1 MKNNKNILIIDNSQ
15 TTLIILEWFLKSQ
28 GYNTMI
34 ATNVKEAMIQ
44 ADIKNP
50 DLIILELLLSGSSG
64 FNFLK
69 MAKYDKQ
76 NMNIPILVISALNSK
91 ETIKKVHLL
100 GADGF
105 IPKPIILKD
114 LLIKIESILKL
125 SYSSFENISI

>member
-1 MKNNKNILIIDNSQ
+1 MKNDKNILIIDNSQ

-28 GYNTMI
+28 GYHTMI

-44 ADIKNP
+44 ADVKNP
-50 DLIILELLLSGSSG
+50 DLILLELRLPGISG
-64 FNFLK
+64 FDFLK
-69 MAKYDKQ
+69 MVKFNSDCI
-76 NMNIPILVISALNSK
+76 NIPILVISALNSK
-91 ETIKKVHLL
+91 ETIKKAHLL

-105 IPKPIILKD
+105 ISKPIILKD